1 VRRRMLVLHHLIS
14 RTRGCSA
21 VLVGIF
27 LFSPSTSAWAHAS
40 SSESDASPVLPSEPP
55 DQFVRDVLTHELE
68 AQSQDHSLWCFHE
81 LRTEDG
87 IQKLLHVC
95 QTAEGQLER
104 LVALNGRPLTA
115 KQATDED
122 RRIRNLL
129 HDPGEIKARRK
140 KDREDGEQAR
150 KLLKLFPEAFHYR
163 YDGFAGNFV
172 RLKFAP
178 NPQFHPSGHS
188 EQVFHHMEGT
198 LLLDPAQERLAEID
212 GKLTSEVKFLCGLLG
227 HLDKGGTFSVKQQDV
242 GCHCW
247 EVTLMDIHMNGKAL
261 FFKTINVRMF
271 EQYTDFRPSPSGLG
285 LAKAAELVKGSEDSA
300 RVPDDCHVAL
310 AGSSSQTISAE

>member
-1 VRRRMLVLHHLIS
+1 MRVFHHRIFRALVFYP
-14 RTRGCSA
+14 T
-21 VLVGIF
+21 LVGILLF
-27 LFSPSTSAWAHAS
+27 LPSTSALPHAS
-40 SSESDASPVLPSEPP
+40 SSKLADANLVLPSEPP
-55 DQFVRDVLTHELE
+55 DQFVRDVLAHEVE

-81 LRTEDG
+81 LKTEDG
-87 IQKLLHVC
+87 AQKLLHVC
-95 QTAEGQLER
+95 QTQEGQIER
-104 LVALNGRPLTA
+104 LISLNGHPLTV

-122 RRIRNLL
+122 RRIVSLL
-129 HDPGEIKARRK
+129 HDPAEIKARRK

-172 RLKFAP
+172 RLKFVP

-198 LLLDPAQERLAEID
+198 LLLDPAQKRLTEMD
-212 GKLTSEVKFLCGLLG
+212 GRLTSEVKFLGGLLG

-247 EVTLMDIHMNGKAL
+247 AVTLMDIHMSGRAL
-261 FFKTINVRMF
+261 FLKTISVRTF
-271 EQYTDFRPSPSGLG
+271 EQYTDFRPSPSGLL
-285 LAKAAELVKGSEDSA
+285 LAQAAELVKAGSDSA
-300 RVPDDCHVAL
+300 AGNSGACRVGVG
-310 AGSSSQTISAE
+310 GS